1 METIKIQINH
11 TEPLTLKKI
20 ATILHDEIGEIN
32 DLSLEDIEEYFTFLS
47 TNLLPNETFISVIT
61 FEIPELVLREKNLEE
76 IIISYLN
83 SLNALDSIISIT
95 KVNDTYFQKKSTEYY
110 QEIIDLEMDMRN
122 VLTYIITYDKRRI
135 NKELFKDFGIKIA
148 EDLESDKIKQNHEN
162 GFFYILFKDYKSFL
176 DIEPLNQKDI
186 NNLLL
191 NPTITSFEDFKTK
204 LPTKILETRHL
215 DFLAS
220 IKDSFKQLDNIR
232 NSIMHIHSLSNS
244 EMRNYEKHMN
254 DTDMDKSLKTKI
266 NDFWNNEN
274 ELLKEETFI
283 KLAQVEIENIFKE
296 IDDNKDSDYVS
307 ENDIVNAMLDDDY
320 QDLEAFQNDILE
332 YIDDEINVLNYTIT
346 NENYQQLNTLIES
359 LWNNNED

>member
-11 TEPLTLKKI
+11 TQPLTLKKI
-20 ATILHDEIGEIN
+20 ATILYEEIGEIN
-32 DLSLEDIEEYFTFLS
+32 DLGLEDIEEYFTFLS

-61 FEIPELVLREKNLEE
+61 FDIPELVLRETNLEE

-110 QEIIDLEMDMRN
+110 HEIIDLEMDMRN

-148 EDLESDKIKQNHEN
+148 DDLESDKIKQNYEN
-162 GFFYILFKDYKSFL
+162 GLFYILFKDYKSFL
-176 DIEPLNQKDI
+176 NIEPLNQKDI
-186 NNLLL
+186 NSLLQ

-215 DFLAS
+215 DFLS
-220 IKDSFKQLDNIR
+220 SVEDSFKQLDNIR

-244 EMRNYEKHMN
+244 EIRNYEKNMN

-266 NDFWNNEN
+266 NNFWNNEN
-274 ELLKEETFI
+274 ELLKEATFI
-283 KLAQVEIENIFKE
+283 KLAKKEIENIFKE
-296 IDDNKDSDYVS
+296 IEDNKDSNYVS
-307 ENDIVNAMLDDDY
+307 ENDIVNVMLDDDY
-320 QDLEAFQNDILE
+320 QDLETLQEDILE
-332 YIDDEINVLNYTIT
+332 YIDVEINVLNYTVSD
-346 NENYQQLNTLIES
+346 ENYQHLNTFIES